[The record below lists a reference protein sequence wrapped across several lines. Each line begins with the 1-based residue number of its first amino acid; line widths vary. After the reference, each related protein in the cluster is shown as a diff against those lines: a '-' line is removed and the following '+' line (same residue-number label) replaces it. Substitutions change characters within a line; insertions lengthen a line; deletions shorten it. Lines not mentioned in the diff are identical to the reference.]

1 MGRMYSMGFSNVTVA
16 NSEGDVD
23 FFELIAPT
31 SGVGVLHAV
40 YISQNTETG
49 DAAEE
54 ILRYQIVTGNTSSGT
69 GGTTGVEVPL
79 SLGDPAA
86 TAVGLTV
93 SDAIAAS
100 GTEAIKHFDAFNIR
114 VGLIYIPTPETRI
127 TWSANRLCV
136 RLLEGVADDIDFS
149 GTIYWEEID

>member
-1 MGRMYSMGFSNVTVA
+1 M
-16 NSEGDVD
+16 
-23 FFELIAPT
+23 
-31 SGVGVLHAV
+31 
-40 YISQNTETG
+40 
-49 DAAEE
+49 
-54 ILRYQIVTGNTSSGT
+54 
-69 GGTTGVEVPL
+69 
-79 SLGDPAA
+79 
-86 TAVGLTV
+86 